1 MWIYFNMFIFLFT
14 FIVLILLIRK
24 KSKLKTLFFFT
35 LIILLF
41 SINNLL
47 LPFFNSLSKRI
58 IFTSIL
64 LIDLLFLID
73 LHKNFLKLVEKLKF
87 NIIFQIVFYFIII
100 TGMSEGTINMLAEK
114 NIIKLYSP
122 LIIISKRNGDD
133 WRMAHI
139 KVDKS
144 KVYDPILFW
153 KPTNKYPYN
162 KYSFKGK
169 EFSKIKS
176 NKKRIFFYGDSNTDG
191 QDNLSYPSVFQR
203 MTESETEIFNAGVTG
218 WSSYQGM
225 KRFLSEYEEWSPDIV
240 FFSFGWNDCAGAF
253 KVQDNCFTIPPK
265 FMVSIQRFLLNYK
278 FVSFFLESIKKEGPM
293 RKEYIPR
300 VSKVDYIK
308 NISEILSI
316 CREKNIRLILLTRPY
331 VYDSSFFVSDST
343 FIKFIPE
350 YNETLLKFAKDND
363 VEIIDVQ
370 KEFEGKTHLFE
381 DECHFNE
388 EGHFNLSE
396 IIYEY
401 LK

>member
-100 TGMSEGTINMLAEK
+100 IGVFEGTVNLLAEK

-133 WRMAHI
+133 WRMTHI
-139 KVDKS
+139 KGDKS

-191 QDNLSYPSVFQR
+191 QDNLSYPSVF
-203 MTESETEIFNAGVTG
+203 
-218 WSSYQGM
+218 
-225 KRFLSEYEEWSPDIV
+225 
-240 FFSFGWNDCAGAF
+240 
-253 KVQDNCFTIPPK
+253 
-265 FMVSIQRFLLNYK
+265 
-278 FVSFFLESIKKEGPM
+278 
-293 RKEYIPR
+293 
-300 VSKVDYIK
+300 
-308 NISEILSI
+308 
-316 CREKNIRLILLTRPY
+316 
-331 VYDSSFFVSDST
+331 
-343 FIKFIPE
+343 
-350 YNETLLKFAKDND
+350 
-363 VEIIDVQ
+363 
-370 KEFEGKTHLFE
+370 
-381 DECHFNE
+381 
-388 EGHFNLSE
+388 
-396 IIYEY
+396 
-401 LK
+401 